1 MKKVDNLFFDVG
13 ETMKYFETFSLKLSV
28 LMRALTISLHRKN
41 LKTTFLKL
49 NDELKQAIRVSG

>member
-41 LKTTFLKL
+41 LKTTFLKF